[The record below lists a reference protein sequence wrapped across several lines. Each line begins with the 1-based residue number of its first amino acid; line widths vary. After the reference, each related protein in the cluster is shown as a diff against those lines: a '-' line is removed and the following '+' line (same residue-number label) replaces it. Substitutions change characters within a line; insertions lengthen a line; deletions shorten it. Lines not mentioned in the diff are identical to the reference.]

1 MNKILL
7 TGLIL
12 IIIVMGLFSFLNK
25 KNTGEQE
32 RFPKEN
38 FSILKA
44 TDENGGLIFITA
56 NYAYKNYKFKADY
69 PWFLWIEI
77 ETKDKNENGHPTNSE
92 AKFLNQM
99 EDLIDAELRKVCV
112 SHYIARTTLNGS
124 RELLYYVDDPEKVN
138 PVLQR
143 LVSDPNPIR
152 QFQFKMEEDKDWNNV
167 DYILNPN

>member
-1 MNKILL
+1 
-7 TGLIL
+7 
-12 IIIVMGLFSFLNK
+12 MGLFSFLNK

-32 RFPKEN
+32 RFPKES

-124 RELLYYVDDPEKVN
+124 RELLYYVDDPEKAN

-143 LVSDPNPIR
+143 LVSAPNPIR
-152 QFQFKMEEDKDWNNV
+152 QFQFKMEEDKGWNNV
-167 DYILNPN
+167 DYILNSN